1 MSDPYHLS
9 RFIDAPALFF
19 EQAHD
24 ELRAGRKKT
33 HWIWFVFPQVAGLGT
48 ARARLN
54 FQFFYGETNLRVRAS
69 EVSGNRV

>member
-54 FQFFYGETNLRVRAS
+54 FQFFLWGDKSAR
-69 EVSGNRV
+69 